1 MLTQRSGPEFSVFGR
16 SFIVRTPWL
25 IACAV
30 ALGLTAFELAPHR
43 TVDTQIL
50 VWALNGIMLAA
61 IAVGSILV
69 HEAAH
74 AVMARRLDRSSERIS
89 IYPLGG
95 VVDDFNDPGS
105 PRQETLVA
113 VAGPIASAAIAVVFL
128 LAWLSVRTISSTIT
142 GDLLVLAL
150 INGVLAVVN
159 LLPGYPLDGGRIFRA
174 LVWYL
179 HDDFAVGTKA
189 SVTYGQIIST
199 FALATGLVFLGSRNS
214 WSLLGIWIILGAWGV
229 ARVGRQEMTRCV
241 FLSLGGSL
249 TAGEAV
255 RGLNPHVRC
264 DSTLDDALDAL
275 LAEMHSGPGLVMR
288 DAEVIGVI
296 SLHDLRRFRRVDWHK
311 TTAEEA
317 MVSIEHLR
325 VLDESISVRSLL
337 NKLTDGH
344 SDTLIVT
351 GDAGVVG
358 ALNRQI
364 AVEKLVERVQA
375 AQFTR

>member
-1 MLTQRSGPEFSVFGR
+1 MLTQRSGPEFSIFGR

-25 IACAV
+25 IASAI

-43 TVDTQIL
+43 TIDTRVL
-50 VWALNGIMLAA
+50 LWALNDIALAA
-61 IAVGSILV
+61 IAAGSILL

-74 AVMARRLDRSSERIS
+74 AVVARRLNRTSERIS

-95 VVDDFNDPGS
+95 VVDDFNDPGN

-113 VAGPIASAAIAVVFL
+113 IAGPIASAGVSAVFL
-128 LAWLSVRTISSTIT
+128 LVWVWIRSSTTTLTDDI
-142 GDLLVLAL
+142 LVLAL
-150 INGVLAVVN
+150 TNGVLALVN

-179 HDDFAVGTKA
+179 HDDFAVGTRA
-189 SVTYGQIIST
+189 SVAYGQIIST
-199 FALATGLVFLGSRNS
+199 FALATGLVLLGSRNS
-214 WSLLGIWIILGAWGV
+214 WSLLGVWIILGAWGV

-241 FLSLGGSL
+241 FLALGGSL

-264 DSTLDDALDAL
+264 DTTLDDVLDAL
-275 LAEMHSGPGLVMR
+275 LAEMRSGPGLVMR
-288 DAEVIGVI
+288 DAEVVGVI
-296 SLHDLRRFRRVDWHK
+296 SLQDLRRFRRVDWHK
-311 TTAEEA
+311 TNAEVA
-317 MVSIEHLR
+317 MVPINHLR

-337 NKLTDGH
+337 NKLTDGR

-351 GDAGVVG
+351 GDAGVIG

-364 AVEKLVERVQA
+364 AVEKLVERVEA